1 MARNYLL
8 FLIVAGLLSSMLSRC
23 GSAPDGKSNPHG
35 FDAQVARHE
44 ADMARGYPETSEPSN
59 PYDALELRRE
69 SNGHFY
75 ADVEINGT
83 QVRMLVDTGA
93 SGIALSRDDAQRAG
107 IAISA
112 GMFDVVGEGASGAV
126 RGEHVMIDRMALGG
140 KTAEGLPAVVLD
152 GGEQSLLGQSFLR
165 RFRVVEIQG
174 DKMLLR

>member
-8 FLIVAGLLSSMLSRC
+8 FLIVAGVLSSMMSRC
-23 GSAPDGKSNPHG
+23 SSGPDSKMNSYGYE
-35 FDAQVARHE
+35 AQVARHE
-44 ADMARGYPETSEPSN
+44 TDMGRGYPETSQSSN

-112 GMFDVVGEGASGAV
+112 GMFDVVGEGAGGAV
-126 RGEHVMIDRMALGG
+126 RGEHVMIDRVALGG

-152 GGEQSLLGQSFLR
+152 GGDQSLLGQTFLR
-165 RFRVVEIQG
+165 RFGSVEIEG
-174 DKMLLR
+174 DRMLLR